1 LSTSLTA
8 EVARNGLLAV
18 AVFMALDALVPA
30 GGAIVMLGAGALA
43 AGALAGHHPALF
55 GLDLGVGLGA
65 YAALAMTGTL
75 GYLAGSLIGW
85 AIGRRGGRPFLA
97 RWGELLRLGPARMT
111 RAEQWFARHGRWAV
125 LLGPLTPIVRSF
137 VSVPAG
143 VLGTPLSSYAT
154 LTFIGSAVWC
164 FGLAAVGW
172 ALGSTDGG
180 IEAVQLS
187 GLLVLALAGAGL
199 LLRRRAVR
207 AR

>member
-1 LSTSLTA
+1 LSSALTA

-18 AVFMALDALVPA
+18 AVLMALDALVPA
-30 GGAIVMLGAGALA
+30 GGALVMLVAGALA
-43 AGALAGHHPALF
+43 AGAFAGHHPALF

-65 YAALAMTGTL
+65 YAALATTGTL
-75 GYLAGSLIGW
+75 GYLAGSLTGW

-97 RWGELLRLGPARMT
+97 RWGDLLRLGPARMT
-111 RAEQWFARHGRWAV
+111 RAEQWFGRHGRWAV
-125 LLGPLTPIVRSF
+125 LLGPVTPIVRSF

-143 VLGTPLSSYAT
+143 VLGTPLSSYAPLT
-154 LTFIGSAVWC
+154 LIGSAIWC
-164 FGLAAVGW
+164 FALAAVGW

-187 GLLVLALAGAGL
+187 GVVVFALAGAAL